1 MSYRFD
7 VDRWIIHQLPPI
19 LRRPAIYAFLKAFLA
34 PVKQLQ
40 LTFQAWR
47 ESVTRQVRSNA
58 FVGTLEKRLNE
69 VFFFTGNIIYITD
82 ESFGRFTLSFQEEEF
97 PPVYMSFQGEDPE
110 TPAVLESFRPDDLIG
125 RFIVHVPS
133 TMSAADLALVARW
146 VNYYKMAGTEY
157 TIEQYG

>member
-19 LRRPAIYAFLKAFLA
+19 LRRSAIYAFLKAFLA

-40 LTFQAWR
+40 LAFQAWR
-47 ESVTRQVRSNA
+47 ESATRQVRSNA

-97 PPVYMSFQGEDPE
+97 PPVYMSNQGEDPE

>member
-19 LRRPAIYAFLKAFLA
+19 LRRSAIYAFLKAFLA

-47 ESVTRQVRSNA
+47 ESATRQVRSNA

-97 PPVYMSFQGEDPE
+97 PPVYMSNQGEDPE